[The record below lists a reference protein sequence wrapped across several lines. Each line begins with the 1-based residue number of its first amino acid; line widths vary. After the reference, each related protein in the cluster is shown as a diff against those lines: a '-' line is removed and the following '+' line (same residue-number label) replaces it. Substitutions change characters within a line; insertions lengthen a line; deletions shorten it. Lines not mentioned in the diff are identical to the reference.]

1 MSTEHRWG
9 AWPVGDGRWSFA
21 LWAPAAEY
29 VELILEGEALPM
41 TTMGDGWFGTQV
53 AAPAGAHYRFR
64 MDGSISVADPA
75 SRWQP
80 EGLSGPSALL
90 ATDHAWKHP
99 WRGRPWREAVIYELH
114 IGAAGGSYAS
124 VSEQLPALAAL
135 GITAI
140 ELMPV
145 ASFPGTRNW
154 GYDGVLHYAPAA
166 AYGHPAELKAL
177 VDRAHGLGMMVLLD
191 VVYNHFGPQGNP
203 LSALAPAFYRTDV
216 ATPWGDAIDFREP
229 AVQRYFIDNALM
241 WLEEY
246 RFDGLRLDAVHAIQP
261 RHFLQVLQAQVRA
274 ALPGRHVHLVLENE
288 DNRASLL
295 AGGFTAQWND
305 DFHNAL
311 HVLLTGED
319 EGYYRDFADAPVE
332 HLRRVLA
339 EGFAWQG
346 EVNRAGRR
354 RGERSAS
361 LPPERFVVF
370 SQNHDQVGN
379 RAHGERLVTLV
390 GQRRASLAIALTA
403 LTPMVPLF
411 FMGEP
416 WGASTPFLFFTD
428 YGPPLDAVVR
438 DGRRGEFAQFSA
450 FQHSA
455 ERAAIPD
462 PNAVATF
469 ELSRCA
475 WPTADDVDAAVWLEW
490 FGNLLAVRARWLCP
504 AGDVASLGARV
515 LAPRA
520 LCAGWQVDERQWWLA
535 INLGSDEVQLGAAP
549 ANVVFRIGAPLPDG
563 RLAADSLMA
572 WVAPLP

>member
-1 MSTEHRWG
+1 MSTAQRWG
-9 AWPVGDGRWSFA
+9 AWPLDDDQWSFA
-21 LWAPAAEY
+21 LWAPAAQH
-29 VELILEGEALPM
+29 VEVILEGEAMPM
-41 TTMGDGWFGTQV
+41 PAMGDGWFATQL
-53 AAPAGAHYRFR
+53 AAHAGAHYRFR
-64 MDGSISVADPA
+64 IDGSISIADPA

-80 EGLSGPSALL
+80 EGVCGPSALL
-90 ATDHAWKHP
+90 ATDYAWQHP

-114 IGAAGGSYAS
+114 VGAAAGTYAS
-124 VSEQLPALAAL
+124 VGEQLPALAAL
-135 GITAI
+135 GITAL

-145 ASFPGTRNW
+145 ASFPGNRNW

-166 AYGHPAELKAL
+166 AYGDPADLKAL

-191 VVYNHFGPQGNP
+191 VVYNHFGPEGNP
-203 LSALAPAFYRTDV
+203 LSAVAPTFYRTDV
-216 ATPWGDAIDFREP
+216 TTPWGEAIDFRQP

-241 WLEEY
+241 WLDEY
-246 RFDGLRLDAVHAIQP
+246 QFDGLRLDAVHAIQP
-261 RHFLQVLQAQVRA
+261 RSFLHALQAQVRA

-288 DNRASLL
+288 DNQASLL
-295 AGGFTAQWND
+295 ANGFTAQWND

-319 EGYYRDFADAPVE
+319 EGYYRDYADGPAE

-346 EVNRAGRR
+346 EVNHAGRR
-354 RGERSAS
+354 RGESSAG

-390 GQRRASLAIALTA
+390 GQRRASLAVALTA

-428 YGPPLDAVVR
+428 YRPPLDAVVR
-438 DGRRGEFAQFSA
+438 EGRRAEFAPFSA
-450 FQHSA
+450 YQDSA
-455 ERAAIPD
+455 ERAAIAD

-469 ELSRCA
+469 EHSRCA
-475 WPTADDVDAAVWLEW
+475 WPAADDADAAVWLDW
-490 FGNLLAVRARWLCP
+490 FRALLAIRARWLST
-504 AGDVASLGARV
+504 ASHVASLDAHLV
-515 LAPRA
+515 APRA
-520 LCAGWQVDERQWWLA
+520 LCAGWQVDEQQWWLA
-535 INLGSDEVQLGAAP
+535 INVGSDEVQLTPTPGD
-549 ANVVFRIGAPLPDG
+549 VVFRIGAPLPDG
-563 RLAADSLMA
+563 RLAPDSLVA
-572 WVAPLP
+572 WVGPLP